1 MEAAVFIFH
10 THLGSKLDSCVEVAS
25 EVMVAKKL
33 FVGNLAF
40 ETKDAD
46 LRTFFTKVGTC
57 VSAVVVMDRE
67 TSRSRGFGFVEM
79 SSDTEALRAVSEL
92 NGAELQ
98 GRAINVNEARERS
111 ADRPGPSSSMPSPSF
126 APRRPQRSFGPDRPP
141 ADKGFRKEGKS
152 RRGVRGKKRSIS

>member
-1 MEAAVFIFH
+1 MFLRDLGGTPDNGVEAA
-10 THLGSKLDSCVEVAS
+10 E

-33 FVGNLAF
+33 FVGNLSF

-46 LRTFFTKVGTC
+46 LKTLFTRAGTC

-79 SSDTEALRAVSEL
+79 SSDPEALRAVSEL

-98 GRAINVNEARERS
+98 GRSINVNEARERS
-111 ADRPGPSSSMPSPSF
+111 ADRPGPSSAPSF
-126 APRRPQRSFGPDRPP
+126 APRRPQQNFGPDRPP
-141 ADKGFRKEGKS
+141 AGKGFRKEGKS
-152 RRGVRGKKRSIS
+152 RRGLRGKKRSIS

>member
-1 MEAAVFIFH
+1 M
-10 THLGSKLDSCVEVAS
+10 
-25 EVMVAKKL
+25 AKKL

-46 LRTFFTKVGTC
+46 LKAFFTRAGTC

-98 GRAINVNEARERS
+98 GRSINVNEARERS
-111 ADRPGPSSSMPSPSF
+111 ADRPGLGPSSAPSF
-126 APRRPQRSFGPDRPP
+126 APRRPQQNFGPDRPP
-141 ADKGFRKEGKS
+141 AGKGFRKEGKS
-152 RRGVRGKKRSIS
+152 RRGLRGKKRSIS